1 MTSGGPMKLM
11 IVGSTGLVGSH
22 ALDLALAD
30 PRVGEVVA
38 PVRRPLPERPKLR
51 APVIDYERLPEDAE
65 WWCVDAVICALGTTM
80 KIAGSRDAFRRVDY
94 DYPLAIAHLARKHG
108 ARSFALNSAAGAD
121 PGSPFFYCRVK
132 GDLER
137 DLTSIGYESVT
148 LVRPG
153 LIGGDRA
160 EFRLG
165 ERIASV
171 ALDMFGPILPRR
183 LRVDPAGNIAR
194 ALLEAA
200 IGGRPGVHVVG
211 AAELT

>member
-1 MTSGGPMKLM
+1 MKLM

-30 PRVGEVVA
+30 PRVGGVVA

-65 WWCVDAVICALGTTM
+65 LWGVDAVICALGTTM
-80 KIAGSRDAFRRVDY
+80 KAAGSRDAFRRVDH
-94 DYPLAIAHLARKHG
+94 DHPLAIARLAREHG

-121 PGSPFFYCRVK
+121 SGSPFFYCRVK

-137 DLTSIGYESVT
+137 DLTSIGYESLT

-153 LIGGDRA
+153 LIGGDRT

-171 ALDMFGPILPRR
+171 ALGVLGPILPRR
-183 LRVDPAGNIAR
+183 MRIDPAGNIAR

>member
-1 MTSGGPMKLM
+1 MTSGGLMKLM

-22 ALDLALAD
+22 VLDLALAD
-30 PRVGEVVA
+30 PRVGAVVA
-38 PVRRPLPERPKLR
+38 PVRRPLPERPRLL
-51 APVIDYERLPEDAE
+51 APMIDYERLPGDAE
-65 WWCVDAVICALGTTM
+65 WWGVDAVICVLGTTM
-80 KIAGSRDAFRRVDY
+80 KVAGSRDAFRRVDH
-94 DYPLAIAHLARKHG
+94 DYPLAIARLARKHG
-108 ARSFALNSAAGAD
+108 ARSFVLNSAAGAD
-121 PGSPFFYCRVK
+121 PGSPFFYFRVK

-137 DLTSIGYESVT
+137 DLTSIGYDSVT

-165 ERIASV
+165 ERIAMV
-171 ALDMFGPILPRR
+171 ALEALGPVLPRR
-183 LRVDPAGNIAR
+183 LRIDPADNIAR

-211 AAELT
+211 AAELV

>member
-1 MTSGGPMKLM
+1 MISGDPMKLM

-22 ALDLALAD
+22 TLDLALAD
-30 PRVGEVVA
+30 PRVGTVVA
-38 PVRRPLPERPKLR
+38 PVRRPLLERPKLR
-51 APVIDYERLPEDAE
+51 ASVIDYERLPEDAE
-65 WWCVDAVICALGTTM
+65 LWGVDAVICALGTTM
-80 KIAGSRDAFRRVDY
+80 KTAGTRDAFRRVDH
-94 DYPLAIAHLARKHG
+94 DHPLAIARLAWKHG

-137 DLTSIGYESVT
+137 DLTSIGYESLT

-171 ALDMFGPILPRR
+171 ALGVLGPILPRR

>member
-1 MTSGGPMKLM
+1 MKLM
-11 IVGSTGLVGSH
+11 IVGSTGLVGSQV
-22 ALDLALAD
+22 LDLALAD
-30 PRVGEVVA
+30 LRVGAVFT

-51 APVIDYERLPEDAE
+51 APVIDFERLPEDAE
-65 WWCVDAVICALGTTM
+65 WWGVDAVVCALGTTM
-80 KIAGSRDAFRRVDY
+80 KAAGSRDAFRRVDH
-94 DYPLAIAHLARKHG
+94 DHSLEIARLARKHG
-108 ARSFALNSAAGAD
+108 AQSFALNSAAGAD
-121 PGSPFFYCRVK
+121 SGSAFFYCRVK

-137 DLTSIGYESVT
+137 DLASIGYQSLT

-171 ALDMFGPILPRR
+171 ALNVLGPILPRR
-183 LRVDPAGNIAR
+183 LRIDPAGNIAR

-200 IGGRPGVHVVG
+200 IGRRPGVHVVG

>member
-1 MTSGGPMKLM
+1 MKLM

-51 APVIDYERLPEDAE
+51 APLIDYERLPEDSG
-65 WWCVDAVICALGTTM
+65 WWGVDAVICALGTTM
-80 KIAGSRDAFRRVDY
+80 KTAGTRDAFRRVDH
-94 DYPLAIAHLARKHG
+94 DHPLAVARLARKHG
-108 ARSFALNSAAGAD
+108 ARIFALNSAAGAD

-137 DLTSIGYESVT
+137 DLTPIGYESLT

-171 ALDMFGPILPRR
+171 ALGVLGPILPRR